1 MATKPEVEMDRGSP
15 SDYTTEDGR
24 PKRPEGEYA
33 NRSRNLAA
41 SIYDA
46 QVRGA
51 ICGYNASVLDEGLRM
66 CSIELDKAQEKLRSK
81 EKQWEEMAAYVQT
94 KLREEHK
101 NASRRAVP
109 VTIYVDDMDE
119 YRVLQDRLVALG
131 YSNCSIEPWDD
142 DEEETQI
149 FAQQTPEWI
158 AEELSDMLLKFIPNS
173 SVDICTNTNTEV
185 EVDIYPQQI
194 LTKTDNEDETAG
206 ESAGF
211 EGQWSLFG

>member
-1 MATKPEVEMDRGSP
+1 MATKPELEMDRGSP

-24 PKRPEGEYA
+24 PNRPEGEYA
-33 NRSRNLAA
+33 NRSRDLAA
-41 SIYDA
+41 RIYDA
-46 QVRGA
+46 RVRGVISKA
-51 ICGYNASVLDEGLRM
+51 QSNFLTDGLRNY
-66 CSIELDKAQEKLRSK
+66 SIELDKAKEKLRSI
-81 EKQWEEMAAYVQT
+81 EKHSDEFTGYVQT
-94 KLREEHK
+94 KLRKEHK

-109 VTIYVDDMDE
+109 VTIYVDDMDK

-149 FAQQTPEWI
+149 FARQTPEWI

-173 SVDICTNTNTEV
+173 SVDMRTNTNTEV

-194 LTKTDNEDETAG
+194 LTKTDDEGDDETCGFGGLG
-206 ESAGF
+206 E
-211 EGQWSLFG
+211 LFG